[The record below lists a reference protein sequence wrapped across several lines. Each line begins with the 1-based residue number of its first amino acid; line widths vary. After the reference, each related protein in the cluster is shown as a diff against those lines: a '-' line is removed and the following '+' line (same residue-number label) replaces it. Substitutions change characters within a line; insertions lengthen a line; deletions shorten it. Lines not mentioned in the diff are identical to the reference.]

1 MILRKKGLTTKQSN
15 VLVAIIEKM
24 FFSLHMLQNILACQK
39 INLIIYLLQ
48 LQIIYII
55 ILVIVNDTK
64 KYRYVKHIVNGK
76 AIGTTITLMSH
87 D

>member
-1 MILRKKGLTTKQSN
+1 
-15 VLVAIIEKM
+15 M

-64 KYRYVKHIVNGK
+64 KYRYV
-76 AIGTTITLMSH
+76 
-87 D
+87 